1 MRFFCRLLYR
11 SKAGVGLCLILAGS
25 ILTAQTPEPSKQDP
39 AEVLRV
45 FTELVQTDVMVFD
58 KQGRFVNGLTKENFE
73 LKIDGKP
80 RPIAFFE
87 TITSGSVNEEGQL
100 AAARGRSGTRSTGS
114 APLPLDRGRPIY
126 FYIDDLHLEFQS
138 VLRTQKLIQDFI
150 DNQMAQNDEVAIAAA
165 SGQIGFLSQL
175 TDNKVVL
182 RAAID
187 RLKHRPYSSTDAEIP
202 RMSEYQALLVSR
214 RDFDVTNYFIEQV
227 MAMNPGIT
235 RDSAAQ
241 MVGTRAD
248 MILSYSSRV
257 TTNTL
262 IGLQALVRSA
272 QNIPGRKLVFFISDG
287 FFLEQRNSDTRDRL
301 RRITSAAARSGVVIY
316 SLDARGLVANLF
328 DAATDVQFDPTG
340 RLSRAAGGELS
351 ASQDALHA
359 LAHDTGGKA
368 FFNSNAMSP
377 SVKRAID
384 DTANY
389 YLLAWNPEQPTSRS
403 DKFRRIEVRVTGR
416 PDLTVQVRRGFFDQ
430 EPEPPIA
437 RLKPAATPPAAA
449 KDAQR
454 DFQKLLTALY
464 PERDIPVS
472 ITANFVNTPDKGDL
486 LLTTTSIPTESLKF
500 VPVNGKPT
508 ARVAIVGV
516 IYNEKGDVADQFSKL
531 VTMSANSDAAGDGSL
546 VFPYSAS
553 LKPGLYQLRV
563 AARDEDSH
571 RGGSA
576 RSWIVIPNTASGQL
590 NLSSVLLGARAP
602 KPMSNVS
609 VDPVAFSGTD
619 LRVSNRFV
627 RDDFLRFLV
636 FTYNAATGS
645 NGSKPDLAI
654 QIQVVRDGQPVV
666 TTPLK
671 KVTVEQFDDLKRIP
685 YAAEV
690 ALAGLRSGRYV
701 LQISVVDRIAKTSAT
716 QQTRFEVQ

>member
-1 MRFFCRLLYR
+1 
-11 SKAGVGLCLILAGS
+11 
-25 ILTAQTPEPSKQDP
+25 
-39 AEVLRV
+39 
-45 FTELVQTDVMVFD
+45 MVFD
-58 KQGRFVNGLTKENFE
+58 KQGRFVNGLSKENFE

-80 RPIAFFE
+80 KPIAFFE
-87 TITSGSVNEEGQL
+87 TITSGSANEEAQL
-100 AAARGRSGTRSTGS
+100 AAARGQSGTRTPSS
-114 APLPLDRGRPIY
+114 APLPLDRGRPMY
-126 FYIDDLHLEFQS
+126 FYIDDLHMELPS
-138 VLRTQKLIQDFI
+138 VLRTQKLIHNFI
-150 DNQMAQNDEVAIAAA
+150 DNQMGQNDEVAVAAA

-175 TDNKVVL
+175 TDNKFVL
-182 RAAID
+182 RAAVG

-214 RDFDVTNYFIEQV
+214 RDPDITNYFIEQV
-227 MAMNPGIT
+227 MAMHPGMT

-241 MVGTRAD
+241 MVATRAD
-248 MILSYSSRV
+248 MILSYASRV

-262 IGLQALVRSA
+262 IGLQSLVRSV
-272 QNIPGRKLVFFISDG
+272 QDIPGRKLVFFISDG
-287 FFLEQRNSDTRDRL
+287 FFLEQRNTDTRDRL

-316 SLDARGLVANLF
+316 SIDARGLVASLM
-328 DAATDVQFDPTG
+328 DASTDAQFDPTG

-368 FFNSNAMSP
+368 FFNSNSMSP
-377 SVKRAID
+377 SIKRAID
-384 DTANY
+384 ESANY
-389 YLLAWNPEQPTSRS
+389 YLLAWSPEQSTSRS
-403 DKFRRIEVRVTGR
+403 DKFRRIEVRITGR

-430 EPEPPIA
+430 EPEPKVA
-437 RLKPAATPPAAA
+437 KSKPAATPPTAA
-449 KDAQR
+449 KEAQK

-464 PERDIPVS
+464 PERDIPISVS
-472 ITANFVNTPDKGDL
+472 ANFVNTQDKGDL
-486 LLTTTSIPTESLKF
+486 LLTTTSVPTESLKF

-531 VTMSANSDAAGDGSL
+531 FTMSANSDATGDGSL
-546 VFPYSAS
+546 VYPYSAS

-590 NLSSVLLGARAP
+590 HLSSVLLGARAP
-602 KPMSNVS
+602 NPMSNVS
-609 VDPVAFSGTD
+609 DPAGFASTD
-619 LRVSNRFV
+619 LRVSNRFF

-636 FTYNAATGS
+636 FTYNATTGS

-654 QIQVVRDGQPVV
+654 QIQIVRDGQPVV

-671 KVTVEQFDDLKRIP
+671 KISVEQFDDTKRIP

-690 ALAGLRSGRYV
+690 ALAGLRPGRYV

>member
-1 MRFFCRLLYR
+1 MRFFCRLLSR
-11 SKAGVGLCLILAGS
+11 SNAGVGLCLVLAAS
-25 ILTAQTPEPSKQDP
+25 ILNAQTPEPTRQEP

-58 KQGRFVNGLTKENFE
+58 KQGRFVNGLTKDNFE

-80 RPIAFFE
+80 KAIAFFE
-87 TITSGSVNEEGQL
+87 TITSGSANEEAQL
-100 AAARGRSGTRSTGS
+100 AAARGQSRTRPTGS
-114 APLPLDRGRPIY
+114 PPLPLDRGRPMY
-126 FYIDDLHLEFQS
+126 FYIDDLHMELPS
-138 VLRTQKLIQDFI
+138 VLRTQKLIHNFI
-150 DNQMAQNDEVAIAAA
+150 DNQMGQNDEIAIAAA

-187 RLKHRPYSSTDAEIP
+187 RLKYKPYSSTDAEVP

-214 RDFDVTNYFIEQV
+214 RDQDITNYFIEQV
-227 MAMNPGIT
+227 MALNPGIT

-248 MILSYSSRV
+248 MILSYASRI

-262 IGLQALVRSA
+262 IGLQSLVRSV

-287 FFLEQRNSDTRDRL
+287 FFLEQRNTDTRDRL

-316 SLDARGLVANLF
+316 SIDSRGLVANLF
-328 DAATDVQFDPTG
+328 DASTDVQFDPTG

-351 ASQDALHA
+351 ASQDALNA

-368 FFNSNAMSP
+368 YFNSNALEP
-377 SVKRAID
+377 AVKRAID
-384 DTANY
+384 DSANY
-389 YLLAWNPEQPTSRS
+389 YLLAWNPEQPSSRS
-403 DKFRRIEVRVTGR
+403 DKFRRIEVRVVGR

-430 EPEPPIA
+430 EPQPATTKSKSTATTTTAASEA
-437 RLKPAATPPAAA
+437 RNDLN
-449 KDAQR
+449 
-454 DFQKLLTALY
+454 KLLTALY
-464 PERDIPVS
+464 PEREIPVS
-472 ITANFVNTPDKGDL
+472 VSANFVNTPDKGDVL
-486 LLTTTSIPTESLKF
+486 LMTTSVPTESLKF
-500 VPVNGKPT
+500 VPVSGKPT

-531 VTMSANSDAAGDGSL
+531 VTMSSNSDAAGDGSL
-546 VFPYSAS
+546 VFPYFAS

-576 RSWIVIPNTASGQL
+576 RSWIVIPNTTAGQL
-590 NLSSVLLGARAP
+590 HLSSVLLGARAP
-602 KPMSNVS
+602 SPLSNVS
-609 VDPVAFSGTD
+609 VDPAGFASTD

-627 RDDFLRFLV
+627 REDFLRFLI

-654 QIQVVRDGQPVV
+654 QIQIVRDGQPVV
-666 TTPLK
+666 TTPMK
-671 KVTVEQFDDLKRIP
+671 KVSVEQFDDLKRIP

-701 LQISVVDRIAKTSAT
+701 LQISVIDRIAKTSAT